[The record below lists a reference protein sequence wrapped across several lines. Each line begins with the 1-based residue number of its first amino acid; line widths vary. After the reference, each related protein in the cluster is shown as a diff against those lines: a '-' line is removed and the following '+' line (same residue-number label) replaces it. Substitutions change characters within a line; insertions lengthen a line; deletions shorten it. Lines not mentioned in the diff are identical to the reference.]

1 MEIKSGF
8 FFKEFRQAYSEY
20 KISLSRM
27 VLFGA
32 FLGLISFSF
41 HFLLQTVYDSVL
53 TKSVPELM
61 LPSYFSVL
69 FAYIN
74 IAYIFFLIY
83 FLVFYK
89 YLTFSEIRDNSW
101 YLLVKMGYDPLK
113 MILIKFSV
121 RALSVLITFSV
132 GFGISVLLT
141 VFLKYPFVP
150 DYFLPLF
157 ISGFFDILIIVMVTM
172 TSSLFIA
179 LFDSARLV
187 IVASAVILF
196 FIKIFSGY
204 YSVVSNRT
212 LMRDP
217 MNLISVNRSAYFLI
231 FFIFILSCLAI
242 CIYRA
247 RFLSQYYHTNKD
259 RYDEFALQ
267 DYKTDAIKE
276 PVSRSAPRISR
287 KINAAVMIVLTVLVS
302 ISIVINLFILF
313 IGAMSPDREFDV
325 MGHIPYIYR
334 SSLMRP
340 SIEKNDLVFF
350 RRVDPISGDPN
361 YVPEVDTIV
370 LFRHNNA
377 PHIQRILEVNED
389 GTLLVDIDYYPPL
402 SQEDALRMR
411 IEKEQIYGQYSGRSR
426 WLGAIVLFANSFF
439 GRLLLLL
446 IPAILIF
453 FYKPIIRFFGL
464 FSKAEKA

>member
-53 TKSVPELM
+53 TESVPELM

-74 IAYIFFLIY
+74 IAYIFFLVY

-247 RFLSQYYHTNKD
+247 RFLSQYYHTDKD

-267 DYKTDAIKE
+267 DY
-276 PVSRSAPRISR
+276 
-287 KINAAVMIVLTVLVS
+287 
-302 ISIVINLFILF
+302 
-313 IGAMSPDREFDV
+313 
-325 MGHIPYIYR
+325 
-334 SSLMRP
+334 
-340 SIEKNDLVFF
+340 
-350 RRVDPISGDPN
+350 
-361 YVPEVDTIV
+361 
-370 LFRHNNA
+370 
-377 PHIQRILEVNED
+377 
-389 GTLLVDIDYYPPL
+389 
-402 SQEDALRMR
+402 
-411 IEKEQIYGQYSGRSR
+411 
-426 WLGAIVLFANSFF
+426 
-439 GRLLLLL
+439 
-446 IPAILIF
+446 
-453 FYKPIIRFFGL
+453 
-464 FSKAEKA
+464 

>member
-1 MEIKSGF
+1 MEYKSGF

-27 VLFGA
+27 ILFGA
-32 FLGLISFSF
+32 FLGLLAFSF

-53 TKSVPELM
+53 TRSVPELM

-83 FLVFYK
+83 FLASYK

-113 MILIKFSV
+113 MIMIKLSV
-121 RALSVLITFSV
+121 RVLSVLITFSV
-132 GFGISVLLT
+132 GFGIALLLT

-157 ISGFFDILIIVMVTM
+157 VAGFFDILIIVMVTM

-187 IVASAVILF
+187 IVASALILF

-217 MNLISVNRSAYFLI
+217 LNLIRVNRSAYFLI
-231 FFIFILSCLAI
+231 FVVFILSCLAV

-247 RFLSQYYHTNKD
+247 RFLSQYYHTETN

-287 KINAAVMIVLTVLVS
+287 KINIAVMIGLTVLVS
-302 ISIVINLFILF
+302 ISIVINLFVLF
-313 IGAMSPDREFDV
+313 VGAMSPDKEFDV
-325 MGHIPYIYR
+325 MGHIPYIFR
-334 SSLMRP
+334 SSLMQP

-350 RRVDPISGDPN
+350 RRVDPVSVDPS

-377 PHIQRILEVNED
+377 PHIERIIEINED
-389 GTLLVDIDYYPPL
+389 GTLLVDIDYYPPM
-402 SQEDALRMR
+402 SQKDALRMR
-411 IEKEQIYGQYSGRSR
+411 IETEQIYGQYSGRSR

-464 FSKAEKA
+464 FSKTEKA